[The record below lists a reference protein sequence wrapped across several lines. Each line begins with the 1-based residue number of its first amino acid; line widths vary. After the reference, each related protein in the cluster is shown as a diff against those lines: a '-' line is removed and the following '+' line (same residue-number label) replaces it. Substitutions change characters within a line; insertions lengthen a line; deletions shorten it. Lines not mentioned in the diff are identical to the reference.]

1 MPGMFVAKAGV
12 MRLVFSCLL
21 VLVTGCGTIASDGS
35 DADYR
40 SAVLQRASAEFGCPS
55 NEITL
60 TYIDHST
67 YVATGCGYT
76 ATYVCDLQMPTA
88 GTSVCQRDPSLERGD
103 AGSS

>member
-1 MPGMFVAKAGV
+1 

-21 VLVTGCGTIASDGS
+21 VIVTGCGTTASDGS
-35 DADYR
+35 DMDYR
-40 SAVLQRASAEFGCPS
+40 TAVLQRASAEFGCPS

-67 YVATGCGYT
+67 YVAAGCGYR
-76 ATYVCDLQMPTA
+76 ATYVCDLQMPAA
-88 GTSVCQRDPSLERGD
+88 GTSVCQRDPPLEPDD